1 MGFLI
6 LSDLSKSRF
15 LSSTIYLQGNRTPVR
30 FPRVTPPDCVV
41 ETLFITL
48 KGHKNM
54 LVCDTKEAWTQ
65 FIQYIKGR
73 TSATAFGNWLEP
85 INVLESTSPDEI
97 ILEIPNVFVQE
108 YLLSNYKKDLCAFLP
123 VSANGE
129 PAIKFIVI
137 PQQKKVPIITTALVT
152 EEVIVANSN
161 YEVKLNPNYHF
172 ENFIEGPTNQF
183 VKSAAMGVALRPGQ
197 SYNPLF
203 IHGGVGL
210 GKTHILHSIGHY
222 VQTHNKKLRVQCITT
237 EAFINELVDNLRNKS
252 VDRMK
257 RFYRTDIDVLLV
269 DDIQFLQNRLNFE
282 EEFCNTFETLIN
294 QNKQI
299 VITSDKPPSQLK
311 LSERMIARMEWG
323 LVAHVG
329 VPELETRVA
338 ILQHK
343 AQQKGLSI
351 PNNIAFFI
359 AEHIYN
365 NVRQLEGAVNRLSAH
380 CRLMNLTITEELVEK
395 TLREMLQQAPTQK
408 ISVEQILKSVA
419 AVFQVRVSD
428 LKGTTRTKEIALPRQ
443 VAMYLAWKWIN
454 ESLQMLGASFGK
466 THSTILHACKSIEKK
481 IADDDMLR
489 RQITMVERTINA

>member
-1 MGFLI
+1 
-6 LSDLSKSRF
+6 
-15 LSSTIYLQGNRTPVR
+15 
-30 FPRVTPPDCVV
+30 
-41 ETLFITL
+41 
-48 KGHKNM
+48 M
-54 LVCDTKEAWTQ
+54 LACDTCEAWTQ
-65 FIQYIKGR
+65 FLLYVKDR
-73 TSATAFGNWLEP
+73 SSVTAFGNWLAP
-85 INVLESTSPDEI
+85 ITVLEHSSDEVT
-97 ILEIPNVFVQE
+97 LEIPNIFVKE

-123 VSANGE
+123 VNADRE
-129 PAIKFIVI
+129 PAIKFVVAA
-137 PQQKKVPIITTALVT
+137 QQKKAPAPAQSAQMPVAEETTT
-152 EEVIVANSN
+152 ESKSYDI
-161 YEVKLNPNYHF
+161 KLNPNYRF
-172 ENFIEGPTNQF
+172 DTFIEGPTNQF
-183 VKSAAMGVALRPGQ
+183 VKSAAVGVATRPGL

-210 GKTHILHSIGHY
+210 GKTHILHSIGYQVLESH
-222 VQTHNKKLRVQCITT
+222 KKLRVQCITT

-257 RFYRTDIDVLLV
+257 RFYRSDVDVLLV

-294 QNKQI
+294 QKKQI

-343 AQQKGLSI
+343 AQQKGLDI
-351 PNNIAFFI
+351 PNSIAFYI
-359 AEHIYN
+359 AEHIFN

-380 CRLMNLTITEELVEK
+380 CRLMNLNITEELVEK
-395 TLREMLQQAPTQK
+395 ALREMLQHAPSQK
-408 ISVEQILKSVA
+408 ISVEQILKCVA
-419 AVFQVRVSD
+419 TVFQVRVSD
-428 LKGTTRTKEIALPRQ
+428 LRGTTRTKEVALPRQ

-454 ESLQMLGASFGK
+454 ESLAMLGASFGK

-481 IADDDMLR
+481 ISDDETLR
-489 RQITMVERTINA
+489 RQISMVERSISA